1 MLVIWTSVLKPC
13 FIQNIAGYYQGFFP
27 GKRGFSTGKP
37 IYPQPV
43 VDIKNWKI
51 QEKSNM
57 GLNNYRKPKLQA
69 G

>member
-1 MLVIWTSVLKPC
+1 MLVIWTPLLKMG
-13 FIQNIAGYYQGFFP
+13 FTRNIAGYYQGFFKE
-27 GKRGFSTGKP
+27 KRGFSTGKA

-51 QEKSNM
+51 QENRKR
-57 GLNNYRKPKLQA
+57 GYDNYLKPKLQA